1 MQSDELALYLTFR
14 FQDKEKKRA
23 SVGSAVGGGSGRR
36 RGGGSDSAAA
46 VLDLKRANMIGIV
59 MSRFKLSSSAAAG
72 GASTG
77 QMRDVAAALREEDG
91 SENGISLEDAQVRVS
106 FASEWFVVSFW
117 LCPQALIPLIPT
129 PEESA
134 SIKDAADKGEVTL
147 KPDAFIRCFVSIF
160 HPVNH

>member
-1 MQSDELALYLTFR
+1 LQSDEFSLYLTFR

-77 QMRDVAAALREEDG
+77 QMRDVAAALREDDG
-91 SENGISLEDAQVRVS
+91 SENGISLEDAQARVS
-106 FASEWFVVSFW
+106 FASEWFGVSFDSA
-117 LCPQALIPLIPT
+117 LRLLFLSYPRRRRVQASKTPQTKVKSHLNATRSNVAL
-129 PEESA
+129 S
-134 SIKDAADKGEVTL
+134 
-147 KPDAFIRCFVSIF
+147 
-160 HPVNH
+160 